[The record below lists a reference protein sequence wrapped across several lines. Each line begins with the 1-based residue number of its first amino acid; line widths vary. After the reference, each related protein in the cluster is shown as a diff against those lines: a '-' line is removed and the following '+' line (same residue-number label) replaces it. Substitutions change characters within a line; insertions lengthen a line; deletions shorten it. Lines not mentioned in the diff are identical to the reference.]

1 MLIHLNK
8 INSYRIFIALFRMM
22 HSKKKSYEF
31 PLLAD
36 MHVDGVRFNRELL
49 AAHQFRNASNGSKA
63 IHFKPEK

>member
-1 MLIHLNK
+1 LYLHG
-8 INSYRIFIALFRMM
+8 INEMM

-49 AAHQFRNASNGSKA
+49 AAHQEQWISDSSRS
-63 IHFKPEK
+63 IQFKPEK